1 MNKKVIT
8 AMMLGALVVSATSL
22 TSCKDYDDD
31 INNLQEQI
39 DKAALKSDVEALKT
53 QLATAQAT
61 ADAAQKKAEA
71 NATDIAAVKDAAKT
85 AGETAAKAVEAAANA
100 QTSADDAAT
109 VAKNAKELADAA
121 SKAAAANADAVAAIK
136 KDLAD
141 AQAAIAKCA
150 TADELNKAIT
160 DAKADIEKTYATK
173 ADLNKTN
180 EAVAK
185 LQAESATAAALQD
198 AVTKLEG
205 EIAAAQPEGYKKL
218 VETVASYKASIN
230 ELYSALTGV
239 ELFATYTGSG
249 LNVSGVRA
257 TSLEMLHGIVGE
269 DSKFGDDEAYK
280 TSDPIVG
287 FVKGSEIAHEQGVI
301 VKVNPVNVDIRKA
314 TVKLINSKGEV
325 LDCVEAG
332 TPEYQNDVLI
342 TRAGNNV
349 GGGLWKIPF
358 TVKGADEEAF
368 KKATTSEGKDI
379 LYAVAI
385 NNTDSATERYISS
398 TYDVAPTYKKFAP
411 AATLDYKVGVNDVVK
426 NVADIHNRW
435 SRWYGYVAM
444 TEDEVKYDGNLA
456 ELTWKDDKPAT
467 AATDKN
473 TVKDQS
479 DARWEK
485 SPLHVEVNQAFNIKV
500 NNKEAEY
507 FYVTL
512 DKDFA
517 IESAP
522 SEWNAWSNYSYDGLF
537 KTTRADSTLSLKI
550 TSEAAN
556 GDIIG
561 FRVFAV
567 NADGTL
573 LDPDGRAFYVQVGE
587 AANTESVTGNDTITS
602 ANAYITSPSAL
613 KTAEANFVDMP
624 LTKTFQSTKSLSPN
638 KGDKLGLSGV
648 LNLDNAT
655 KGNLLNN
662 EQAYY
667 ILLDKDKKPAADWKD
682 AKYVRVGV
690 NNGGNWTDGTQIS
703 GTIKAEKAG
712 SSTSAAVTLNTLVVT
727 VKKVLPTTDNYKLTF
742 LPKQEDEEGTGK
754 FTLYMVPVNGWAATT
769 TSDEGKI
776 DLNNTFYGIKDKNI
790 TFTFADAVKDGDKIV
805 SNVVKNKQLT
815 EDKEFI
821 DSKTYRKVIAAVN
834 FGKISSNKVDKDG
847 NKVDYTLDID
857 QDLQA
862 RFACWETANTYAW
875 GTHKEGTG
883 KNEHSV
889 SNKPSVMWNAKGA
902 YKELD
907 LSTGDKSISVV
918 NSYDPMRFS
927 GELNNLIGTNKYLKI
942 KDGSAH
948 FTYGTGDKKQIDP
961 YFKPTIAADGKV
973 TLTNTQIENAPTAD
987 HDENLEFV
995 VIDCY
1000 GHEKTL
1006 SFSVTVLRP
1015 AKK

>member
-100 QTSADDAAT
+100 QASADDAAT

-141 AQAAIAKCA
+141 AQAAIAKCV
-150 TADELNKAIT
+150 TTDDLNKALAA
-160 DAKADIEKTYATK
+160 AKADIEKTYATK

-185 LQAESATAAALQD
+185 LKAESATAAALKD
-198 AVTKLEG
+198 AVTKLEA
-205 EIAAAQPEGYKKL
+205 EIVAAQPEGYKKL

-249 LNVSGVRA
+249 LNVSGVSA

-280 TSDPIVG
+280 SSDPIVA
-287 FVKGSEIAHEQGVI
+287 FVKGSEIAQNQGVI
-301 VKVNPVNVDIRKA
+301 VKVNPVNVDLTKA

-325 LDCVEAG
+325 LDYVEAG
-332 TPEYQNDVLI
+332 TPEKYDYLI

-358 TVKGADEEAF
+358 KVKGADEEAF
-368 KKATTSEGKDI
+368 KKATQAEVNGQTKDI

-385 NNTDSATERYISS
+385 NNTDSAAERYVSS

-411 AATLDYKVGVNDVVK
+411 LAELKYKVNGNEVDS
-426 NVADIHNRW
+426 IHNRW
-435 SRWYGYVAM
+435 NGFVAM
-444 TEDEVKYDGNLA
+444 TEDAVKFDGNLA
-456 ELTWKDDKPAT
+456 ELTWKDGKPAT

-473 TVKDQS
+473 TIKDQR
-479 DARWEK
+479 DARWSK
-485 SPLHVEVNQAFNIKV
+485 SPLHVEVNQAFNIKLE
-500 NNKEAEY
+500 NTEAKY
-507 FYVTL
+507 YYVAL

-522 SEWNAWSNYSYDGLF
+522 SEWNAWSNYSYEGLF
-537 KTTRADSTLSLKI
+537 KTTAADSTLSLKI
-550 TSEAAN
+550 TSKDAN

-587 AANTESVTGNDTITS
+587 AANTESVTGDDQITKDAADITS
-602 ANAYITSPSAL
+602 ATDL
-613 KTAEANFVDMP
+613 MTATANVVDMP
-624 LTKTFQSTKSLSPN
+624 LTKSFQSSISN
-638 KGDKLGLSGV
+638 LSGV
-648 LNLDNAT
+648 LNLDDAT
-655 KGNLLNN
+655 KGNLLGG
-662 EQAYY
+662 ESAYY

-690 NNGGNWTDGTQIS
+690 NNGGNWKDGTQIS
-703 GTIKAEKAG
+703 GTIKAVKEG
-712 SSTSAAVTLNTLVVT
+712 SSTSAAVTLNTLFVT
-727 VKKVLPTTDNYKLTF
+727 VTKVLPTKANYKLTF
-742 LPKQEDEEGTGK
+742 LPKQEDEEGSGK
-754 FTLYMVPVNGWAATT
+754 FTLYMVPINGWAATPA
-769 TSDEGKI
+769 SGEGKI

-805 SNVVKNKQLT
+805 SNVVNNKQQLYELY

-821 DSKTYRKVIAAVN
+821 DSKTYHKVIAAVN
-834 FGKISSNKVDKDG
+834 FGKISTNKVDKDG

-875 GTHKEGTG
+875 GTK
-883 KNEHSV
+883 KVNNKQV
-889 SNKPSVMWNAKGA
+889 SAKPSIMWDADGDYDNI
-902 YKELD
+902 E
-907 LSTGDKSISVV
+907 LSTDVDVK
-918 NSYDPMRFS
+918 NSYDPKRFS
-927 GELNNLIGTNKYLKI
+927 GALSNLIGTNKYLTI
-942 KDGSAH
+942 VEGSAH
-948 FTYGTGDKKQIDP
+948 FYYGDQKDP
-961 YFKPTIAADGKV
+961 YFEPTIDVKTGKV
-973 TLTNTQIENAPTAD
+973 TINKTQVENAPTKD
-987 HDENLEFV
+987 HEETLSFKV
-995 VIDCY
+995 KDCY

-1006 SFSVTVLRP
+1006 TLPVTVLRP